1 MQPEVNF
8 VCIATGAL
16 QCVITNF
23 AEYVVATEM
32 HGEEG
37 YTLRICRAECGCY
50 VAAGLV
56 TGT

>member
-8 VCIATGAL
+8 VAL
-16 QCVITNF
+16 QLTPVCHHKFAAYVIAN
-23 AEYVVATEM
+23 EM

-37 YTLRICRAECGCY
+37 YTLRICLAECGCY

-56 TGT
+56 IGT